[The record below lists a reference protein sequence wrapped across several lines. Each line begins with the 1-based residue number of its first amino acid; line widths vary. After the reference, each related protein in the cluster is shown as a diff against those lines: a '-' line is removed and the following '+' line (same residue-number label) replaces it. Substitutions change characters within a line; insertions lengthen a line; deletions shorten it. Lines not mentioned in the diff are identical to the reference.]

1 MDKPGSDID
10 EYILSLDKIL
20 KEKLKSI
27 NSLQN
32 KIAEFKNNL
41 EEERLVNQKIQ
52 EKRKNNSFEIMDL
65 AQDEELDF
73 N

>member
-1 MDKPGSDID
+1 M
-10 EYILSLDKIL
+10 SLEKIL

-27 NSLQN
+27 NNLHN
-32 KIAEFKNNL
+32 KITEFKNNL
-41 EEERLVNQKIQ
+41 ENERLVNQKIQ

-65 AQDEELDF
+65 AHDEELDF